1 MIIYGETQTLDLEAF
16 GIEIPL
22 PDSRASRAFNYLTSN
37 PDLKSLIQK
46 WHVEP
51 DGGKASAADLLRVH
65 TKEYVDRL
73 FSSGLADEIIE
84 TFELI
89 DSNGQ
94 YHRYNPANAVL
105 PLPKL
110 FDRILERVSGTIQCC
125 RLALSKGFSFYFGG
139 GTHHAQAG
147 YGSGFCLVN
156 DIVIAIRALQAKRKI
171 QTAWV
176 IDVDAHKGDGT
187 AALTRSERSV
197 VTLSIHMG
205 NGWPLDGDPYDDTGR
220 LNDSFIPS
228 DIDIP
233 IYSGEE
239 SSYVEKLSHGLQRLE
254 SFGLPDLAIVV
265 SGADPYQF
273 DELPSTDGLNLTLEE
288 MRKRDLLIYR
298 FLKERKIPGAY
309 LMAGGYGEQVWEV
322 YAGFLKEVLQDALGL
337 KSEDRGSFTKA

>member
-1 MIIYGETQTLDLEAF
+1 MIIYSASQTLDLKDF

-22 PDSRASRAFNYLTSN
+22 PDSRAAKAFNSLMSN
-37 PDLKSLIQK
+37 PELKAVVQK
-46 WHVEP
+46 WHVAP
-51 DGGKASAADLLRVH
+51 DGKKASAADLLRAH

-73 FSSGLADEIIE
+73 FSSGLVDEIVE

-89 DSNGQ
+89 DSNGR

-105 PLPKL
+105 PLQKI

-147 YGSGFCLVN
+147 YGRGFCLVN
-156 DIVIAIRALQAKRKI
+156 DIVIAIRELQADRQI

-187 AALTRSERSV
+187 AALTQSDKSV

-205 NGWPLDGDPYDDTGR
+205 KGWPLDGDPYDDAGR

-233 IYSGEE
+233 IHPGEE
-239 SSYVEKLSHGLQRLE
+239 PFYIEKLSEGLQRLE
-254 SFGLPDLAIVV
+254 QFGLPDLAIVV
-265 SGADPYQF
+265 SGADPYEF
-273 DELPSTDGLNLTLEE
+273 DELPSTDGLNLTLAE
-288 MRKRDLLIYR
+288 MKKRDLLIYR

-309 LMAGGYGEQVWEV
+309 LMAGGYGDEVWEV

-337 KSEDRGSFTKA
+337 KSEGCGSFSEA